1 MSGYRL
7 LLIPEDPAHVPS
19 DSGRAEAKKLLADA
33 LTRAEEIADRVTDEI
48 EAVFPDEPG
57 TIHCSA
63 CRAQVDRAWWEDAIA
78 TARRK
83 LFRNLRAT
91 SPCCHA
97 VVSLQALRYAKGGG
111 FARYALSISNPNV
124 SDLPAQ
130 LRRAV
135 SRALGGAV
143 RTVWLRE

>member
-7 LLIPEDPAHVPS
+7 VLIAEDPARVP
-19 DSGRAEAKKLLADA
+19 DESGRAEAKKLLAEA
-33 LTRAEEIADRVTDEI
+33 LTRAEEIADRVSDEI
-48 EAVFPDEPG
+48 EAVVPDDVG
-57 TIHCSA
+57 AIHCPA
-63 CRAQVDRAWWEDAIA
+63 CRAEIDATWWEDAVA
-78 TARRK
+78 AARRK

-91 SPCCHA
+91 SPCCRQTI
-97 VVSLQALRYAKGGG
+97 SLQDMRLAKGGG
-111 FARYALSISNPNV
+111 FARYALTISNPNV